1 MVARPQLMKVKVQRT
16 RRTSFSPQPG
26 LTSEA
31 QMFLAIRALDERREL
46 SALLITAAEM
56 TPTPIQE
63 TAGGVRCL
71 RQSGRTNLA
80 ATPPGAP

>member
-1 MVARPQLMKVKVQRT
+1 MMRVKVQST
-16 RRTSFSPQPG
+16 RRISFSPQPG
-26 LTSEA
+26 LTSLA
-31 QMFLAIRALDERREL
+31 QMFLAIRALEESREL

-71 RQSGRTNLA
+71 RQRGSTNLA
-80 ATPPGAP
+80 ALESGAP